1 MIQSKKLLLINY
13 IKLTLNNNLKAKN
26 LKSFIKLE
34 YLNQFYNKL
43 IVKLKLISKKYLYL
57 FYSKNT

>member
-13 IKLTLNNNLKAKN
+13 IKLTLNNNLKVKN

-43 IVKLKLISKKYLYL
+43 IVKLKLISKTYL
-57 FYSKNT
+57 